1 MYSYA
6 NPPKPVHI
14 PGTTKGE
21 ELATRKGP
29 EPGRNP
35 NARSYRS
42 ARDSTGINP
51 RKRQPI
57 LPIMP
62 NLPPS

>member
-1 MYSYA
+1 MSSYA

-14 PGTTKGE
+14 PGTAKGE
-21 ELATRKGP
+21 EVATRKGK
-29 EPGRNP
+29 EPGRSSDG
-35 NARSYRS
+35 RSYRS

-51 RKRQPI
+51 QKRQPI

-62 NLPPS
+62 SMPPS